1 MLSDNRI
8 IYNYFTNV
16 LSWIVVTIVF
26 GGIDPE
32 SKVELNTSAFEKL
45 FSRKRNL
52 ASWESRGT
60 SLCTSACSDGHN
72 QFHR

>member
-32 SKVELNTSAFEKL
+32 SKVELNTQF
-45 FSRKRNL
+45 FIVGIM
-52 ASWESRGT
+52 W
-60 SLCTSACSDGHN
+60 CSPMHKGMLGWS
-72 QFHR
+72 